1 MDLSE
6 NYHQYIACINARELY
21 RLGEFVGEEV
31 VYNGCFI
38 GLDGYRNMLTGNYHD
53 IPDLRFVIELLVA
66 DTAAVA
72 SRLYFNCKPRA
83 QFKGLQVNGQR
94 IEFHENVF
102 YKYRNGKITEVWS
115 VIDKAE
121 IEKQLVPDQ

>member
-6 NYHQYIACINARELY
+6 HYHNYIACINARELH
-21 RLGEFVGEEV
+21 RLGEFVSEEV
-31 VYNGCFI
+31 IYNGRFI
-38 GLDGYRNMLTGNYHD
+38 GLDGYRDMLAGNYHD

-72 SRLYFNCKPRA
+72 SRLYFNCKPKA
-83 QFKGLQVNGQR
+83 EFKGLQIDGQQV
-94 IEFHENVF
+94 EFHENVI
-102 YKYRNGKITEVWS
+102 YRYRDEKIAEVWS

-121 IEKQLVPDQ
+121 IEKQLVPR